1 MTQSSAFIPINRL
14 GLIAD
19 IHSDVEALRFT
30 LKKADALGCSQV
42 VCAGDAIDFDLPPGT
57 EETVELLRSRDVAC
71 IRGNHERWVLG
82 EGRENRL
89 SRTAAEWL
97 RALPTS
103 WTTIIDGVRIAMHH
117 ARSGSDMDGL
127 DENMI
132 EPDEVPGLL
141 AEAEADVLVVGHTH
155 SPMALEAPDGSGVI
169 VNPGALLR
177 SPADGGHSAWLLDP
191 EAGSFSRNEPKPGGT
206 FAVVELSSLRIE
218 VYNVDG

>member
-1 MTQSSAFIPINRL
+1 MARI
-14 GLIAD
+14 GLISD
-19 IHSDVEALRFT
+19 IHSDAEALEE
-30 LKKADALGCSQV
+30 ALQKIDDLVCSLV
-42 VCAGDAIDFDLPPGT
+42 LCAGDAIDFDLPSGT
-57 EETVELLRSRDVAC
+57 EETVELLQARQIVC
-71 IRGNHERWVLG
+71 TRGNHERWILAEDRVD
-82 EGRENRL
+82 RL
-89 SRTAAEWL
+89 SKPAAEWL
-97 RALPTS
+97 RALPAS
-103 WTTIIDGVRIAMHH
+103 WSSVIDGVRIAMHH

-132 EPDEVPGLL
+132 EPDEVPGPL